1 MPLTRDTPKPMLPL
15 AGLPVTEHQL
25 ITAKKAGVTTIVL
38 ATSYLS
44 EVFTPYF
51 GDGSQ
56 WGLDIRYAVEQT
68 PLGTGGAIKNA
79 AEVLNLSAS
88 SDEPIVIFNGDVLSS
103 HNLSKQIQEH
113 VAHNADVTLHLT
125 HVDDARAYGCVPVD
139 ENGRVTAF
147 LEKMDNPIT
156 NTINAGSYV
165 FHPSVIDT
173 IAANTVV
180 SVERDVFPALVA
192 AGRKIYGYVEDSYWL
207 DIGTPRA
214 LLAGSKHLGGG
225 EFKVHPTSKVEASA
239 VLQDGSS
246 VGQDCTVRE
255 NVLIS
260 GSIISAGADI
270 GKGSE
275 IRNSFIAPG
284 SLIAAN
290 SKIVDSYYSNEL
302 ISRDEGLHCDFAC
315 LLYTDH
321 IKNKISQE
329 RIYEIILNAVEIEKE
344 FVTVALPVSLIGMNA
359 ELMCQYIEFVA
370 DRLLVSLGCK
380 KNYNAVNPFDFME
393 MI

>member
-1 MPLTRDTPKPMLPL
+1 MTLGILLVGGMGTRLMPLTRDTPKPMLPI

-25 ITAKKAGVTTIVL
+25 LAAKRAGVRTIVL

-51 GDGSQ
+51 GDGSK
-56 WGLDIRYAVEQT
+56 WGLDVRYAVEET

-79 AEVLNLSAS
+79 AAALNLTAG

-103 HNLSKQIQEH
+103 HDLGKQIQEH
-113 VAHNADVTLHLT
+113 VANRADVTLHLT

-147 LEKMDNPIT
+147 LEKMENPIT

-165 FHPSVIDT
+165 FHPSVIET

-192 AGRKIYGYVEDSYWL
+192 AGKKIFGYVEDAYWL

-214 LLAGSKHLGGG
+214 LLAGSKHLVDG
-225 EFKVHPTSKVEASA
+225 EFKVGATSKIAASTQ
-239 VLQDGSS
+239 LQDGTS
-246 VGQDCTVRE
+246 VGERCTVDE
-255 NVLIS
+255 DVLVS
-260 GSIISAGADI
+260 GSIICAGSEVGA
-270 GKGSE
+270 GSE

-284 SLIAAN
+284 SHVPRD
-290 SKIVDSYYSNEL
+290 SKIIGNYYSNEL
-302 ISRDEGLHCDFAC
+302 ISP
-315 LLYTDH
+315 
-321 IKNKISQE
+321 
-329 RIYEIILNAVEIEKE
+329 LN
-344 FVTVALPVSLIGMNA
+344 L
-359 ELMCQYIEFVA
+359 
-370 DRLLVSLGCK
+370 
-380 KNYNAVNPFDFME
+380 
-393 MI
+393 

>member
-1 MPLTRDTPKPMLPL
+1 MTLGILLVGGMGTRLMPLTRDTPKPMLPI

-25 ITAKKAGVTTIVL
+25 MAAKRAGITTIVL

-51 GDGSQ
+51 GDGSK
-56 WGLDIRYAVEQT
+56 WGLDIRYAVEET

-79 AEVLNLSAS
+79 AAALNLRAG

-103 HNLSKQIQEH
+103 HNLAKQIQEH
-113 VAHNADVTLHLT
+113 LAHKADVTLHLT
-125 HVDDARAYGCVPVD
+125 HVEDARAYGCVPVD

-165 FHPSVIDT
+165 FHPSVIET

-192 AGRKIYGYVEDSYWL
+192 AGKKIYGYIEDAYWL

-214 LLAGSKHLGGG
+214 LLAGSKHLVGGD
-225 EFKVHPTSKVEASA
+225 FKIDPTSTIATTAK
-239 VLQDGSS
+239 LQDGSS
-246 VGQDCTVRE
+246 VGAGCSIHEDV
-255 NVLIS
+255 VIS
-260 GSIISAGADI
+260 GSIICAAVVI
-270 GKGSE
+270 EAGSE

-284 SLIAAN
+284 SHIPKD
-290 SKIVDSYYSNEL
+290 SKIIGNYYSNEL
-302 ISRDEGLHCDFAC
+302 ISP
-315 LLYTDH
+315 
-321 IKNKISQE
+321 
-329 RIYEIILNAVEIEKE
+329 LN
-344 FVTVALPVSLIGMNA
+344 L
-359 ELMCQYIEFVA
+359 
-370 DRLLVSLGCK
+370 
-380 KNYNAVNPFDFME
+380 
-393 MI
+393 

>member
-1 MPLTRDTPKPMLPL
+1 MTLGILLVGGMGTRLMPLTRDTPKPMLPI

-25 ITAKKAGVTTIVL
+25 MAAKRAGITTIVL

-51 GDGSQ
+51 GDGSK
-56 WGLDIRYAVEQT
+56 WGLDIRYAVEET

-79 AEVLNLSAS
+79 AAALKLRAG

-103 HNLSKQIQEH
+103 HNLAKQIQEH

-125 HVDDARAYGCVPVD
+125 HVEDARAYGCVPGD

-165 FHPSVIDT
+165 FHPSVIET

-192 AGRKIYGYVEDSYWL
+192 AGNKIYGYIEDAYWL

-214 LLAGSKHLGGG
+214 LLAGSKHLVGGD
-225 EFKVHPTSKVEASA
+225 FKIDPTSTIATTAK
-239 VLQDGSS
+239 LQDGSS
-246 VGQDCTVRE
+246 VGAGCSIYEDV
-255 NVLIS
+255 VIS
-260 GSIISAGADI
+260 GSIICAEVVIEA
-270 GKGSE
+270 GSE

-284 SLIAAN
+284 SHIPKD
-290 SKIVDSYYSNEL
+290 SKIIGNYYSNEL
-302 ISRDEGLHCDFAC
+302 ISP
-315 LLYTDH
+315 
-321 IKNKISQE
+321 
-329 RIYEIILNAVEIEKE
+329 LN
-344 FVTVALPVSLIGMNA
+344 L
-359 ELMCQYIEFVA
+359 
-370 DRLLVSLGCK
+370 
-380 KNYNAVNPFDFME
+380 
-393 MI
+393 

>member
-1 MPLTRDTPKPMLPL
+1 MTLGILLVGGMGTRLMPLTRDTPKPMLPI

-25 ITAKKAGVTTIVL
+25 LAAKRAGVRTIVL

-51 GDGSQ
+51 GDGAK
-56 WGLDIRYAVEQT
+56 WGLDVRYAVEET

-79 AEVLNLSAS
+79 AAALNLTAG

-103 HNLSKQIQEH
+103 HNLGKQIQEH
-113 VAHNADVTLHLT
+113 VTNRADVTLHLT

-147 LEKMDNPIT
+147 LEKMENPIT

-165 FHPSVIDT
+165 FHPSVIET

-180 SVERDVFPALVA
+180 SVERDVFPALVT
-192 AGRKIYGYVEDSYWL
+192 AGKKIYGYVEDAYWL

-214 LLAGSKHLGGG
+214 LLAGSKHLVGG
-225 EFKVHPTSKVEASA
+225 EFKVGATSKIATTA
-239 VLQDGSS
+239 QLQDGTS
-246 VGQDCTVRE
+246 VGERCTIDE

-260 GSIISAGADI
+260 GSIICAGSEVGA
-270 GKGSE
+270 GSE

-284 SLIAAN
+284 SHVPRD
-290 SKIVDSYYSNEL
+290 SKIIGNYYSNEL
-302 ISRDEGLHCDFAC
+302 ISP
-315 LLYTDH
+315 
-321 IKNKISQE
+321 
-329 RIYEIILNAVEIEKE
+329 LN
-344 FVTVALPVSLIGMNA
+344 L
-359 ELMCQYIEFVA
+359 
-370 DRLLVSLGCK
+370 
-380 KNYNAVNPFDFME
+380 
-393 MI
+393 